1 MKLSNNFTLEELT
14 YSKTAEEKK
23 IINIP
28 KVEHIKNLQLLC
40 DNILQPVRDAFQMP
54 IKITSGYRSPE
65 LCLAVGSSISSQHTK
80 GEAADFEI
88 EGIPNLQLANWIYK
102 TLEFDQL
109 ILEFW
114 NPAEDNSGWVHCS
127 YSAKNNRR
135 EYLKAIRIDGK
146 TVYSKME
153 LE

>member
-28 KVEHIKNLQLLC
+28 KVEHIKSLQLLC
-40 DNILQPVRDAFQMP
+40 DHILQPVRDAFQMP

-65 LCLAVGSSISSQHTK
+65 LCLAVGSTIKSQHTEGK
-80 GEAADFEI
+80 AADFEI

-102 TLEFDQL
+102 TLDFDQL

-127 YSAKNNRR
+127 YNNNNNRR
-135 EYLKAIRIDGK
+135 EYLKAMRIDGK
-146 TVYSKME
+146 TVYSTME
-153 LE
+153 

>member
-40 DNILQPVRDAFQMP
+40 DHILQPVRDAFQMP

-65 LCLAVGSSISSQHTK
+65 LCLAVGSTIKSQHTEGK
-80 GEAADFEI
+80 AADFEI

-114 NPAEDNSGWVHCS
+114 NPTEDNSGWVHCS
-127 YSAKNNRR
+127 YNANNNRR
-135 EYLKAIRIDGK
+135 EYLKAMRIDGK
-146 TVYSKME
+146 TVYSTME
-153 LE
+153 IV

>member
-40 DNILQPVRDAFQMP
+40 DHILQPVRDAFQMP

-65 LCLAVGSSISSQHTK
+65 LCLAVGSTIKSQHQISS
-80 GEAADFEI
+80 
-88 EGIPNLQLANWIYK
+88 L
-102 TLEFDQL
+102 
-109 ILEFW
+109 
-114 NPAEDNSGWVHCS
+114 
-127 YSAKNNRR
+127 
-135 EYLKAIRIDGK
+135 
-146 TVYSKME
+146 
-153 LE
+153 

>member
-40 DNILQPVRDAFQMP
+40 DHILQPVRDAFQMP

-65 LCLAVGSSISSQHTK
+65 LCLAVGSTIKSQHTEGK
-80 GEAADFEI
+80 AADFEI

-127 YSAKNNRR
+127 YNVNNNRR

-153 LE
+153 IE

>member
-1 MKLSNNFTLEELT
+1 MKLSDNFTLEELT

-40 DNILQPVRDAFQMP
+40 DNILQPVRDAFKMP

-88 EGIPNLQLANWIYK
+88 DSIPNLQLANWIYK
-102 TLEFDQL
+102 TLDFDQL

-114 NPAEDNSGWVHCS
+114 NPSEDNLGWVHCS
-127 YSAKNNRR
+127 YSSNNNRKQ
-135 EYLKAIRIDGK
+135 YLKAIRIDGK
-146 TVYSKME
+146 TVYSTME